1 MPAGGGGFNAWLRQC
16 AAQQA
21 SAAASGLFLNELG
34 QDWNVGLFFHTLGN
48 ILVGPNPPYPNC
60 AVWTSAASATPT
72 AATAISGSAAA
83 TRAAA
88 MS

>member
-1 MPAGGGGFNAWLRQC
+1 MPTGGGGLNVWLRQC

-21 SAAASGLFLNELG
+21 SAAASGSFLNELG

-48 ILVGPNPPYPNC
+48 ILVGPNPPYP
-60 AVWTSAASATPT
+60 TSPCGAEASATPT
-72 AATAISGSAAA
+72 AATVITGSSA
-83 TRAAA
+83 TTPAGA